1 MRRLSAVCQL
11 TLVNRMNVMKMKLIN
26 HQLGATLLESL
37 IALVVF
43 SVGALGIAALQTTTL
58 VRSDDVK
65 QRSLAIWKAQELADR
80 IKASGSL
87 DDPDGLATD
96 YIDEVGAETLDQI
109 GVFDLN
115 STYTCPAEPT
125 RCDDTDGNA
134 VGICTADELVSFDV
148 WSVLC
153 DPVNGATA
161 TTLGANDGE
170 NKLKNLDVALFEGA
184 DANEGEY
191 FLYFEWLSRSA
202 EQDQDLQA
210 AAATVTSNLCG
221 TDLDVDSRL
230 SVYCLRFR

>member
-1 MRRLSAVCQL
+1 VRL
-11 TLVNRMNVMKMKLIN
+11 
-26 HQLGATLLESL
+26 E
-37 IALVVF
+37 
-43 SVGALGIAALQTTTL
+43 TTTL

-87 DDPDGLATD
+87 DDPDGLAAE
-96 YIDEVGAETLDQI
+96 YITAVGANSIAQI
-109 GVFDLN
+109 GVFDVN
-115 STYTCPAEPT
+115 NVFTCPAEPT

-134 VGICTADELVSFDV
+134 VAACMAGDLVNFDV

-184 DANEGEY
+184 GANAGEY

-202 EQDQDLQA
+202 EQDEDLQA